1 MCSIETW
8 KWKYDHIAIFFV
20 ESARISFTRYFKYID
35 SFFSSFFVHKFCY
48 FSQGTNGVTFDE
60 LRKGLYLK
68 SNKSIVVDQYHE
80 LDQLIHKSA
89 NESELFIEDI
99 KIYLKNEYELKKDFE
114 EMAVNKF
121 SSGIELVDFERRNET
136 AEKINRFVEEKMRQ
150 PLRNGVDPQILNEY
164 TRFILINT
172 INLKYKWRHKLM
184 KLDAE
189 FYFNETDFVRV
200 DALRRKAYQF
210 NVGIDLKDLDAHSL
224 ELGFLNSNFIFL
236 IILPKKRTGLLELE
250 DCLKDYDL
258 TKVFDQM
265 SIQEINLKIP
275 KFKVETEVNFNEILK
290 IVCIESFKYLK

>member
-1 MCSIETW
+1 MCSIEKW

-35 SFFSSFFVHKFCY
+35 SFFSSSFVHKFCY

-60 LRKGLYLK
+60 LRKGLYLN
-68 SNKSIVVDQYHE
+68 SNKSILVDQYHE

-89 NESELFIEDI
+89 NDSELSIAN

-121 SSGIELVDFERRNET
+121 SSGIESVDFGRRNET
-136 AEKINRFVEEKMRQ
+136 AEKINRFIEEKSRQ
-150 PLRNGVDPQILNEY
+150 PIRNGVDPQILNEY

-184 KLDAE
+184 KLNAE

-200 DALRRKAYQF
+200 ETLRRKAYQF

-224 ELGFLNSNFIFL
+224 ELGYLNSNFIFL

-250 DCLKDYDL
+250 DRLKDYDL

-265 SIQEINLKIP
+265 SIQEINFKIP
-275 KFKVETEVNFNEILK
+275 KFKVETEFNFNEILK
-290 IVCIESFKYLK
+290 NVCIESFK